1 MELTDIAAI
10 LWIALAGYGF
20 SVFQSWKKTA
30 SHTREKLDEMMKEWA
45 QDG

>member
-20 SVFQSWKKTA
+20 SVLQSWKKTA
-30 SHTREKLDEMMKEWA
+30 SYTREMLKELIEEA
-45 QDG
+45 RHE

>member
-20 SVFQSWKKTA
+20 SVFQ
-30 SHTREKLDEMMKEWA
+30 REWA